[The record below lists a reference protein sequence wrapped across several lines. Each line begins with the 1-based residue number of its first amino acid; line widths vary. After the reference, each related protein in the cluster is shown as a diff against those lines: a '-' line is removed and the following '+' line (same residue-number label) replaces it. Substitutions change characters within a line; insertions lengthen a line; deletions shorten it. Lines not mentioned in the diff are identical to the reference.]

1 MIMSNRRV
9 DVLTERECVH
19 QCAQIL
25 ISCPCSDFLYS
36 QSFLYFGKGVP
47 CGAVDD
53 QGKMLLPEFGPP
65 LRIFPSEY
73 AESEYQLWTLQL
85 ISMTLIERNSGVSSE
100 LEPLTPLASSP
111 VSSRS
116 ASPSTAESPK
126 LDEVDQTDKRIW
138 TNKGIGPNEGSRYP
152 GQGLRVIFDTG
163 KRSHHLL
170 HVKLA
175 GDTN

>member
-1 MIMSNRRV
+1 
-9 DVLTERECVH
+9 
-19 QCAQIL
+19 
-25 ISCPCSDFLYS
+25 
-36 QSFLYFGKGVP
+36 
-47 CGAVDD
+47 
-53 QGKMLLPEFGPP
+53 MLLPEFGPP

-73 AESEYQLWTLQL
+73 AESEHQLWTLQL

-100 LEPLTPLASSP
+100 LEPLTPLTSSP

-126 LDEVDQTDKRIW
+126 LDEFDRTNKQIW

-163 KRSHHLL
+163 KRSLDHHLL

-175 GDTN
+175 VDTNQAQDVLFSLSRS